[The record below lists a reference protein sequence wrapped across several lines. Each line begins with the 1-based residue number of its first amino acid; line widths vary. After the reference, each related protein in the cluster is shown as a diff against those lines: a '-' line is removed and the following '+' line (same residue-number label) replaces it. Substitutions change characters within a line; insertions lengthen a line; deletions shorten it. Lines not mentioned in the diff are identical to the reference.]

1 MNPIPIPFRKQC
13 SEIAID
19 GVIRRQ
25 KPRRGYG
32 GPGEWVLP
40 SSDGGTEPRA
50 GNGASRGLPST
61 LGSLVRR
68 ELLLGAE
75 SLLMV
80 SGGLLLSTTGYV
92 GLSANSTRIQKIN
105 KKSINSIFNFLKNI
119 RRGIQSSEPMTGAN
133 HPGGGVRN

>member
-1 MNPIPIPFRKQC
+1 M
-13 SEIAID
+13 
-19 GVIRRQ
+19 
-25 KPRRGYG
+25 
-32 GPGEWVLP
+32 GEWVLP
-40 SSDGGTEPRA
+40 SSGGGTEPRA

-105 KKSINSIFNFLKNI
+105 KKSINSIFNFQKIYQTRNSII
-119 RRGIQSSEPMTGAN
+119 RANDRRKPPGA
-133 HPGGGVRN
+133 PCGGP

>member
-1 MNPIPIPFRKQC
+1 M
-13 SEIAID
+13 
-19 GVIRRQ
+19 
-25 KPRRGYG
+25 
-32 GPGEWVLP
+32 GEWVLP

-92 GLSANSTRIQKIN
+92 GLSANSTRIKKIN
-105 KKSINSIFNFLKNI
+105 KKSINSIFNFQKISDEEFNH
-119 RRGIQSSEPMTGAN
+119 QSQ
-133 HPGGGVRN
+133 